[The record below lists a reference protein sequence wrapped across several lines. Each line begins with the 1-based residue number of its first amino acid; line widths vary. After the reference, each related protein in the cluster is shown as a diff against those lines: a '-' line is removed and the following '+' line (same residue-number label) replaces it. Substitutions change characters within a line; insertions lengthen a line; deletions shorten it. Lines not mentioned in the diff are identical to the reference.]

1 MVPIKTPT
9 PERSWECEQT
19 DAERVL
25 GSQMQ
30 NQSSGVF
37 GEIGKQLLTSSG
49 AAQTLHRQNS
59 SEKEQSQELTF

>member
-1 MVPIKTPT
+1 
-9 PERSWECEQT
+9 
-19 DAERVL
+19 
-25 GSQMQ
+25 MQ

-59 SEKEQSQELTF
+59 SEKEQSQELTFWILKYLKYVFY

>member
-1 MVPIKTPT
+1 
-9 PERSWECEQT
+9 
-19 DAERVL
+19 
-25 GSQMQ
+25 MQ